1 MGLWEEQPSH
11 PLMEIPCCGFFQ
23 MASKIPFATD
33 LTDYEK
39 MTVNPCGKVKL
50 SGEGTAQRSIEIRLV
65 TLVYSGLPSS
75 VPLSVQP
82 YVITQHSE

>member
-1 MGLWEEQPSH
+1 
-11 PLMEIPCCGFFQ
+11 

-39 MTVNPCGKVKL
+39 MPVSPFGKVKPI
-50 SGEGTAQRSIEIRLV
+50 GEGTAQRTIEIRLV
-65 TLVYSGLPSS
+65 TVVYFGLPSS

-82 YVITQHSE
+82 YVGSQHSEQPGKTWSLPLEFYHPAR